1 MEKSSPLPNEI
12 LAEDVTQMSPNSSY
26 DDLNDLT
33 LIPNNNIH
41 HQLEKVSTTKT
52 EKYDMEHGGLE
63 AVGPIQTSKKKKI
76 DPVKSRHYFL
86 TLLPFFFFE
95 TF

>member
-1 MEKSSPLPNEI
+1 MEKASPLPNQI
-12 LAEDVTQMSPNSSY
+12 LAEDVTQMSANSSY

-41 HQLEKVSTTKT
+41 HQLEKVCTTKT

-63 AVGPIQTSKKKKI
+63 VVEPIQTSKKKTYA
-76 DPVKSRHYFL
+76 VKSRHYLL
-86 TLLPFFFFE
+86 THSLLFF
-95 TF
+95 